1 MSDNGSPMMAGE
13 VEEGLHRLGILH
25 SRTLSGAPHM
35 NGKCEVWWAAIEGRL
50 MAMLEGVEA
59 LTLKMLNDA
68 TVAWL
73 EREYHRRVHRELGM
87 TPHERLA
94 GSVDASRPCP
104 GLAELKAAFRITRK
118 RTLRRSDG
126 TVSVEGIRYQVPQPW
141 RHLSMPWVRYARWDL
156 GSVDLVDGR
165 SGARLCTLYPLDKR
179 GNADG
184 VRRPTS
190 PGGGDGGGS
199 TGAGELPP
207 AAPGHARRPGRN
219 GPAAGLAAPQ
229 RNARSGRGRRPGR
242 CVMNRELLTFYG
254 LKWNPFATDLPVD
267 SLMVSPAVDSFCL
280 RIERHLVRQG
290 GFALIAG
297 EPGTGKSVSLRVLAD
312 RLSRSDGL
320 RVCAITHPSSRLSDF
335 YREIGEMFG
344 VDLMYNNR
352 WSSFKNLRERWL
364 AHVDDTRMRPVVLID
379 EAQELLPSV
388 FSEIRL
394 LASTDFDSRAILSV
408 VLGGDNR
415 LVEKLRQ
422 PDLQPIASRIRQR
435 LVMTQADAG
444 DLAALLDHLI
454 EQAGN
459 PGLMTAD
466 LKDTLVAHAAGNP
479 RALTVMG
486 DMLLA
491 AGAEKDREVLDEK
504 LFMEILDEPAKPKR
518 ARR

>member
-1 MSDNGSPMMAGE
+1 
-13 VEEGLHRLGILH
+13 
-25 SRTLSGAPHM
+25 
-35 NGKCEVWWAAIEGRL
+35 
-50 MAMLEGVEA
+50 
-59 LTLKMLNDA
+59 
-68 TVAWL
+68 
-73 EREYHRRVHRELGM
+73 
-87 TPHERLA
+87 
-94 GSVDASRPCP
+94 
-104 GLAELKAAFRITRK
+104 
-118 RTLRRSDG
+118 
-126 TVSVEGIRYQVPQPW
+126 
-141 RHLSMPWVRYARWDL
+141 
-156 GSVDLVDGR
+156 
-165 SGARLCTLYPLDKR
+165 
-179 GNADG
+179 
-184 VRRPTS
+184 
-190 PGGGDGGGS
+190 
-199 TGAGELPP
+199 
-207 AAPGHARRPGRN
+207 
-219 GPAAGLAAPQ
+219 
-229 RNARSGRGRRPGR
+229 
-242 CVMNRELLTFYG
+242 MNRELLTFYG

-267 SLMVSPAVDSFCL
+267 SLMTTPAVDSFCL

-297 EPGTGKSVSLRVLAD
+297 EPGAGKSVSLRLLAE
-312 RLSRSDGL
+312 RLGRSHGL
-320 RVCAITHPSSRLSDF
+320 RIAAITHPSSRLSDF

-352 WSSFKNLRERWL
+352 WASFKNLRQRWL
-364 AHVDDTRMRPVVLID
+364 AHLDDTRMRPVLLID

>member
-1 MSDNGSPMMAGE
+1 
-13 VEEGLHRLGILH
+13 
-25 SRTLSGAPHM
+25 
-35 NGKCEVWWAAIEGRL
+35 
-50 MAMLEGVEA
+50 
-59 LTLKMLNDA
+59 
-68 TVAWL
+68 
-73 EREYHRRVHRELGM
+73 
-87 TPHERLA
+87 
-94 GSVDASRPCP
+94 
-104 GLAELKAAFRITRK
+104 
-118 RTLRRSDG
+118 
-126 TVSVEGIRYQVPQPW
+126 
-141 RHLSMPWVRYARWDL
+141 
-156 GSVDLVDGR
+156 
-165 SGARLCTLYPLDKR
+165 
-179 GNADG
+179 
-184 VRRPTS
+184 
-190 PGGGDGGGS
+190 
-199 TGAGELPP
+199 
-207 AAPGHARRPGRN
+207 
-219 GPAAGLAAPQ
+219 
-229 RNARSGRGRRPGR
+229 
-242 CVMNRELLTFYG
+242 MNRELLTFYG

-312 RLSRSDGL
+312 RLSRSDGI
-320 RVCAITHPSSRLSDF
+320 RIAAITHPSSRLSDF

-352 WSSFKNLRERWL
+352 WASFKNLRERWL
-364 AHVDDTRMRPVVLID
+364 AHVDDTRMRPVVLVD

-408 VLGGDNR
+408 VFAGDNR
-415 LVEKLRQ
+415 LVERLRQ

-435 LVMTQADAG
+435 MVMAQAEAG

-459 PGLMTAD
+459 PALMTQD
-466 LKDTLVAHAAGNP
+466 LKDTIVAHAAGNP

-491 AGAEKDREVLDEK
+491 AGAEKDREVLHEK
-504 LFMEILDEPAKPKR
+504 LFIETLGEPAKPKR